1 MRNLTIYFTSDVHGY
16 IYPTDYMD
24 NTIKQMG
31 LLAIGEAIDKDGNT
45 LVIDGGDSI
54 QGSPLA
60 SFVEEKR
67 FAQNP
72 LADLMNEVGYDYVT
86 LGNHDFNYG
95 YDYLMNYLSGLN
107 AKVLCAN
114 VEDISRD
121 VAPLIQKTAIQTMD
135 NGLVVGLVGL
145 TTDYINIWEK
155 EEHLTKFNI
164 TDPFPSA
171 VKAIEMLKSKCDIL
185 IGIYHGGFEND
196 IETHKLLSDSKE
208 NIAFKLSKELNFDIL
223 LTGHQHMEVC
233 DKSLFGTHVVQTSA
247 NGKKFAKITILVD
260 RAGTSQITSELVT
273 PTPNVASA
281 LYKKHQ
287 NLQCDVQLWL
297 DQKIGHLD
305 TALTPLSHLDMA
317 IGGSA
322 LANFLNQVQLEASGA
337 DISCAS
343 LANEVKGLP
352 KEVTI
357 RDVVTTYIYPNT
369 MVVLEVDRAIL
380 KVALERCAAY
390 FAVTVEGVK
399 IADAFLKPK
408 EEHYNYDYYSGI
420 DYTYDLTKPIGQRVT
435 SILYRGRELPE
446 NQKLSLVM
454 NNYRATGTGGYDCFK
469 TCPILKDIQISTSD
483 IIIDYIKKH
492 PVVAVDDKSY
502 YKVITRSD

>member
-1 MRNLTIYFTSDVHGY
+1 
-16 IYPTDYMD
+16 
-24 NTIKQMG
+24 
-31 LLAIGEAIDKDGNT
+31 
-45 LVIDGGDSI
+45 
-54 QGSPLA
+54 
-60 SFVEEKR
+60 
-67 FAQNP
+67 
-72 LADLMNEVGYDYVT
+72 
-86 LGNHDFNYG
+86 
-95 YDYLMNYLSGLN
+95 
-107 AKVLCAN
+107 
-114 VEDISRD
+114 
-121 VAPLIQKTAIQTMD
+121 
-135 NGLVVGLVGL
+135 
-145 TTDYINIWEK
+145 
-155 EEHLTKFNI
+155 
-164 TDPFPSA
+164 
-171 VKAIEMLKSKCDIL
+171 
-185 IGIYHGGFEND
+185 
-196 IETHKLLSDSKE
+196 
-208 NIAFKLSKELNFDIL
+208 
-223 LTGHQHMEVC
+223 
-233 DKSLFGTHVVQTSA
+233 
-247 NGKKFAKITILVD
+247 
-260 RAGTSQITSELVT
+260 
-273 PTPNVASA
+273 
-281 LYKKHQ
+281 
-287 NLQCDVQLWL
+287 
-297 DQKIGHLD
+297 
-305 TALTPLSHLDMA
+305 MA
-317 IGGSA
+317 INGSA